1 MPHGEHV
8 NFSHNIH
15 VFQIHSNSK
24 KIYPNVSFVSKTFQ
38 RAKNFEFST
47 ATRQKTGNTR
57 ELGGEVSIR

>member
-1 MPHGEHV
+1 MST
-8 NFSHNIH
+8 FRIIFLCFKSIA
-15 VFQIHSNSK
+15 IRK